1 MLSESFPFK
10 FSFWSCPGERC
21 SLGGSRHLQHH
32 SNIASLSFGQ
42 RGSKSYHKAFSKQK
56 HQARLLIIFSCIL
69 FRLFSS
75 QGKDCWL
82 FILVIPFQ
90 NKCTRVFKN
99 TKLKQIVS
107 KLIFRQFMEA
117 AKIMKEVCEWE
128 PRGILWNNHI
138 RTSLPCPAPSGS
150 WAQYPAFFTL
160 SCLTAL
166 WAWTSRQRCHPHQ
179 SHSRC
184 AFAFQAGLFGAIT
197 EDRKAGCP
205 LASHSASQ
213 AVMWLH
219 HPPGRKSAS
228 DLSGIHHLGYCLSP
242 TRFCCVLFHHILCS
256 TWCPSSVHSVLVG
269 GSLLAVAGDLW
280 GWAHTAPPV
289 LSGQRQ
295 ALRAQSP
302 WSKAEEDAPRR

>member
-1 MLSESFPFK
+1 
-10 FSFWSCPGERC
+10 
-21 SLGGSRHLQHH
+21 
-32 SNIASLSFGQ
+32 
-42 RGSKSYHKAFSKQK
+42 
-56 HQARLLIIFSCIL
+56 
-69 FRLFSS
+69 
-75 QGKDCWL
+75 
-82 FILVIPFQ
+82 
-90 NKCTRVFKN
+90 
-99 TKLKQIVS
+99 
-107 KLIFRQFMEA
+107 MEA

-166 WAWTSRQRCHPHQ
+166 WARTSRQRCHPHQ

-219 HPPGRKSAS
+219 HPPCRKSAS

-256 TWCPSSVHSVLVG
+256 TLMPQFCPQRPGWREFTGSSWGPVRMGTHSSSCAEWSEAGSEGTKPMEQTWRGCPKGIAG
-269 GSLLAVAGDLW
+269 GGTKSQSTEEG
-280 GWAHTAPPV
+280 
-289 LSGQRQ
+289 GQVQ
-295 ALRAQSP
+295 ASV
-302 WSKAEEDAPRR
+302 S